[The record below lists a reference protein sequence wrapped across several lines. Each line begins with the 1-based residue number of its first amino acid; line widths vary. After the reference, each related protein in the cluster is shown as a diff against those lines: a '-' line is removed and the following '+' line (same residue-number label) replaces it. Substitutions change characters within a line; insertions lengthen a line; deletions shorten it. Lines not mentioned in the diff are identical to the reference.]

1 MGLAFYFYFLFF
13 IIIYIYFFFFKK
25 QFSLTARPENSHD
38 RGFSIVVR
46 LQWSWMIC
54 QREKDMTTSIK
65 IVTKMPSKYLPKKK
79 KSPKK
84 LKQKK
89 HKMKIKIRLEL
100 YSKNCFA
107 QYIWRHIFF
116 LNGFWK
122 LFVEQLQYVWK
133 LPHFVLKTKNCS

>member
-13 IIIYIYFFFFKK
+13 IIIIIFFLKK
-25 QFSLTARPENSHD
+25 NNFHWRQDQRILMTEDSPLLFACNDHEW
-38 RGFSIVVR
+38 FVR
-46 LQWSWMIC
+46 ERRIWPLVF
-54 QREKDMTTSIK
+54 K

-133 LPHFVLKTKNCS
+133 LPHFVLKTKNCP